1 MSFKVATKT
10 PTVLSAARRRT
21 LFGWTDVLPL
31 ALVCIASAGVG
42 PSCTATL
49 QGLSS
54 SNGGNGGGGPAGNG
68 SGVAGGGGAKARPGV
83 GGDGSPSSTG
93 GGGGPSSSSGG
104 VSGGLGGGA
113 GPGGAGGDAPPGSGG
128 TFTGTGTT
136 VQGIFI
142 PGAHPRLFWTPARI
156 AAAKKWWTS
165 NSFTPRNDVYSVAD
179 QLFAYIASGNQT
191 YCTQAIGF
199 SMAVN
204 LSDCVPTKAGCDEA
218 RWDGE
223 TAILTYD
230 WCYSVMT
237 AAQRTTFQTNWNT
250 WLNNVRAQDWGGVG
264 MSQSNYYWGTVR
276 DEIEWAIASY
286 QENQTAADAF
296 LTDAITT
303 RYMND
308 FVPATQAA
316 GQAMGGLGLEG
327 GQYGPYQSYYMSA
340 IVLPTLASSG
350 RDMWTEATPYWKG
363 AVLNR
368 IYMTP
373 AQPTVTVNKQRAGW
387 EVFPFGDDETWQDGA
402 PATATE
408 KGTFMTAA
416 ADRWSGSNIGRWAQ
430 RWLMNVSPNVDK
442 ALASSVTA
450 GSAQDFA
457 FLPLD
462 YYDAGPRYLMG
473 RNNWTTT
480 ATTWLWQMGDHYSDG
495 HNHDDWGGF
504 QINRKG
510 RWLTRETAGYTES
523 VAGFGGTGSVPLY
536 TALGHNVPIING
548 NGGVPTRGFPPAK
561 GQEGSWTSSP
571 VVHRLES
578 KPGYSYGDV
587 DLTGAYHCC
596 VGGTQSGD
604 NGAAVHVEREYWFV
618 RDIETTVV
626 LDRLQS
632 DTATRSKTF
641 VVHCETNPV
650 LVDATHVN
658 CVNGDQQLAV
668 TTLLPATP
676 SSRIVI
682 NESTGASPPPPP
694 QNTQYRVEINDAP
707 NSTTSYTLH
716 VMQAMDATGT
726 RLAPTVVDSA
736 PGQATTGTL
745 TVTIDANHRITINKG
760 MTSTGGS
767 IAINGTTTNLRA
779 DIQGMALDA
788 TDMPVW
794 GP

>member
-1 MSFKVATKT
+1 M
-10 PTVLSAARRRT
+10 
-21 LFGWTDVLPL
+21 
-31 ALVCIASAGVG
+31 
-42 PSCTATL
+42 
-49 QGLSS
+49 
-54 SNGGNGGGGPAGNG
+54 
-68 SGVAGGGGAKARPGV
+68 
-83 GGDGSPSSTG
+83 
-93 GGGGPSSSSGG
+93 
-104 VSGGLGGGA
+104 SGGLGGGA

-204 LSDCVPTKAGCDEA
+204 LSDCVATKAGCDEA

-264 MSQSNYYWGTVR
+264 QSQSNYYWGTVR

-303 RYMND
+303 RYLND
-308 FVPATQAA
+308 FVPATMAT

-340 IVLPTLASSG
+340 IVLPSLASSG

-373 AQPTVTVNKQRAGW
+373 PMPTVTVNKQRAGW

-402 PATATE
+402 PAQATE

-450 GSAQDFA
+450 GSPQDFA

-473 RNNWTTT
+473 RNNWTTA

-523 VAGFGGTGSVPLY
+523 VAGFGGTGSVQLY
-536 TALGHNVPIING
+536 TALAHNVPIING

-596 VGGTQSGD
+596 VGGTSSGD
-604 NGAAVHVEREYWFV
+604 NAAAVHVEREYWFV

-632 DTATRSKTF
+632 DTAARSKTF

-650 LVDATHVN
+650 AGRREPRQLRQRRPAAGHHDPAAGHAVVADRDQREHGRIARSPAAKHAVPRRDQRRAQLDDQLHAARDAGDGRDGHAPRADRRRF
-658 CVNGDQQLAV
+658 GARAGDDRHLDGDHRRESSHHDQQGHDLDRRIDRHQRDDDQ
-668 TTLLPATP
+668 PARRHPGHGPRRHRHAGLGSLSKLTAG
-676 SSRIVI
+676 R
-682 NESTGASPPPPP
+682 TARAPP
-694 QNTQYRVEINDAP
+694 RA
-707 NSTTSYTLH
+707 
-716 VMQAMDATGT
+716 A
-726 RLAPTVVDSA
+726 
-736 PGQATTGTL
+736 
-745 TVTIDANHRITINKG
+745 
-760 MTSTGGS
+760 
-767 IAINGTTTNLRA
+767 LRQ
-779 DIQGMALDA
+779 IC
-788 TDMPVW
+788 
-794 GP
+794 